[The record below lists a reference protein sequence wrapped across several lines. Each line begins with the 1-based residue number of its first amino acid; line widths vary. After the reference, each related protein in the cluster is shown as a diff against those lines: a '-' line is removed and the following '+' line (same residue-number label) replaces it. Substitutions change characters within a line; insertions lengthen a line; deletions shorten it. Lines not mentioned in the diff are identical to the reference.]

1 MIWGSIWMLDPSI
14 TLTYVRALKRKG
26 KYNRLVKQEKSD
38 VSWIKYLEENDN
50 RSLSNA
56 RFVSTSII
64 YLRTRLV
71 SVLWTKTSCTGVV
84 ISRSLIT
91 LTWRFQETG
100 EVVEAAVVSA
110 DGRAGSRNY
119 SHRCC
124 RNLTERTRRNRS
136 IVLIQGERKI
146 RLRSEIMIL
155 ELVRD
160 FFFSVATLHVLWDL
174 SSWTRNWTHASC
186 SGCAV
191 LTTGP
196 PGKRIECTFI
206 HGRKWERRRRS
217 WWYK

>member
-1 MIWGSIWMLDPSI
+1 MNDLGKYMNAGSIK

-38 VSWIKYLEENDN
+38 VSWIKYLEENQN

-71 SVLWTKTSCTGVV
+71 SVLWTKTSCKGVV
-84 ISRSLIT
+84 ISKSLIT
-91 LTWRFQETG
+91 LIWRFQETG
-100 EVVEAAVVSA
+100 EVMEAAVVSV

-124 RNLTERTRRNRS
+124 RNLTERTGGNRS

-146 RLRSEIMIL
+146 RPRSEIMIL

-160 FFFSVATLHVLWDL
+160 FSFLWPLCL
-174 SSWTRNWTHASC
+174 SCGILVPGPGIEPTPL
-186 SGCAV
+186 AV
-191 LTTGP
+191 DVQ
-196 PGKRIECTFI
+196 F
-206 HGRKWERRRRS
+206 
-217 WWYK
+217 